1 MLRTLRVSRSIV
13 MRAIKIAL
21 IVGSLLAVVNHI
33 DEFLAREFS
42 SLLFAKVALTFVVP
56 FCVSLYSSAAARRDQ
71 DAD

>member
-1 MLRTLRVSRSIV
+1 MLQTSLVSRPMVI
-13 MRAIKIAL
+13 RAIKIAL